1 MSDLTALSRFMS
13 YALRHAPEAAGLELD
28 GEGWAEVSDL
38 VRGAQA
44 AGHPLTDALLRE
56 IVRTSDKQR
65 FRLTDDGRRI
75 RASQG
80 HSVAV
85 DLHLSPVVPPET
97 LFHGTATRFWP
108 SIQAEGLKPGSRQ
121 HVHLSDTEVTAT
133 AVGKRHGRAVVMHVA
148 AGAMHRDGFAFYRS
162 DNGVWLT
169 EHVPPRFLDV
179 PPQDFR

>member
-13 YALRHAPEAAGLELD
+13 YALRHAPEAAGFELD
-28 GEGWAEVSDL
+28 GEGWAEVSEL

-65 FRLTDDGRRI
+65 FRLSDDGRRI

-97 LFHGTATRFWP
+97 LFHGTATRFLP

-121 HVHLSDTEVTAT
+121 HVHLSDTEETAT
-133 AVGKRHGRAVVMHVA
+133 AVGRRHGRAVVLRVA

-162 DNGVWLT
+162 ENGVWLT
-169 EHVPPRFLDV
+169 EHVPPRFLDA
-179 PPQDFR
+179 PMPDRR